1 MANLCTTSDYKAYK
15 KIEHVKDDSQI
26 DVLVTSISELVKTYC
41 GSTLIDYYSSNK
53 TETFDIFDAGTAE
66 VFLTES
72 PLVSVSSVQER
83 DSITD
88 SYTTLTANTDY
99 YVDTEHDRIFRI
111 DGDVSSKAWSRGFA
125 SVQIVYRAGYSTTPQ
140 DLRLAI
146 YDLFTYYLKEE
157 YKGRKSL
164 AGATLQNETSTSIR
178 EDIGFPDHIK
188 RVLDMYRVIDVM

>member
-1 MANLCTTSDYKAYK
+1 MADLCTRDDYKAYK

-111 DGDVSSKAWSRGFA
+111 DGDISSKAWSRGFA
-125 SVQIVYRAGYSTTPQ
+125 SVQLIYRAGYSTTPQ

-146 YDLFTYYLKEE
+146 YDLITYYLKEE
-157 YKGRKSL
+157 YKGRKSM

-188 RVLDMYRVIDVM
+188 RVLDMYRVVDVM

>member
-1 MANLCTTSDYKAYK
+1 MANLCTKSDYKAYK
-15 KIEHVKDDSQI
+15 KIEHAKDDSQI

-41 GSTLIDYYSSNK
+41 GSTLIDYYGSDK
-53 TETFDIFDAGTAE
+53 TETFDIFDTGTAE

-111 DGDVSSKAWSRGFA
+111 DGDVNSKAWSRGFA

-146 YDLFTYYLKEE
+146 YDLITYYLKEE

-188 RVLDMYRVIDVM
+188 RVLDMYRVVDVM

>member
-1 MANLCTTSDYKAYK
+1 MSCWVFQSYLEKPPLMGLLHSKGSYFPYN
-15 KIEHVKDDSQI
+15 DSFFSQL
-26 DVLVTSISELVKTYC
+26 DFL
-41 GSTLIDYYSSNK
+41 
-53 TETFDIFDAGTAE
+53 DIFDIGTAE

-88 SYTTLTANTDY
+88 SYTTLTVNTDY

-146 YDLFTYYLKEE
+146 YDLITYYLKEE

-188 RVLDMYRVIDVM
+188 RVLDMYRVVDVM

>member
-1 MANLCTTSDYKAYK
+1 MANLCTKSDYKAYK
-15 KIEHVKDDSQI
+15 KIEHAKDDSQI

-41 GSTLIDYYSSNK
+41 GSTLIDYYGSDK
-53 TETFDIFDAGTAE
+53 TETFDIFDTGTAE

-83 DSITD
+83 DSISS
-88 SYTTLTANTDY
+88 SYNTLTANTDY

-111 DGDVSSKAWSRGFA
+111 DGDISSKAWSRGFA
-125 SVQIVYRAGYSTTPQ
+125 SVQIVYRAGYSSTPQ

-146 YDLFTYYLKEE
+146 YDLITYYLKEE

-188 RVLDMYRVIDVM
+188 RVLDMYRVVDVM

>member
-1 MANLCTTSDYKAYK
+1 MANLCTKSDYKAYK

-41 GSTLIDYYSSNK
+41 GSTLIDYYGSDK
-53 TETFDIFDAGTAE
+53 TETFDIFDTGTAE

-146 YDLFTYYLKEE
+146 YDLITYYLKEE

-188 RVLDMYRVIDVM
+188 RVLDMYRVVDVM

>member
-1 MANLCTTSDYKAYK
+1 MANLCTRDDYKAYK
-15 KIEHVKDDSQI
+15 KIEHAKDDSQI

-53 TETFDIFDAGTAE
+53 TETFDIFDTGTAE

-88 SYTTLTANTDY
+88 SYTTLTVNTDY

-111 DGDVSSKAWSRGFA
+111 DGAVSSKAWPRGFA
-125 SVQIVYRAGYSTTPQ
+125 SVKIVYRAGYSTTPQ

-146 YDLFTYYLKEE
+146 YDLITYYLKEE

-164 AGATLQNETSTSIR
+164 AGATLQNETSTSINQ
-178 EDIGFPDHIK
+178 DIGFPDHIK
-188 RVLDMYRVIDVM
+188 RVLDMYRVVDVM

>member
-1 MANLCTTSDYKAYK
+1 MANLCTRDDYKAYK

-26 DVLVTSISELVKTYC
+26 DVLVSSISELVKTYC

-111 DGDVSSKAWSRGFA
+111 DGEISSKAWSRGFA

-146 YDLFTYYLKEE
+146 YDLITYYLKEE

-188 RVLDMYRVIDVM
+188 RVLDMYRVVDVM

>member
-1 MANLCTTSDYKAYK
+1 MANLCTRDDYKAYK

-41 GSTLIDYYSSNK
+41 GSTLIDYYGSDK
-53 TETFDIFDAGTAE
+53 TEVFDIFDTGTAE

-83 DSITD
+83 DSIAD

-111 DGDVSSKAWSRGFA
+111 DGEISSKAWPRGFA
-125 SVQIVYRAGYSTTPQ
+125 SVKIVYRAGYSSAPQ

-146 YDLFTYYLKEE
+146 YDLITYYLKEE

-164 AGATLQNETSTSIR
+164 AGATIQNETATSIR
-178 EDIGFPDHIK
+178 DDIGFPDHIK